1 MPFPVISKQDILQS
15 LKTVGVVA
23 GDQIYVASFTPILG
37 ITEKLLPETISA
49 LQEAVSP
56 SGTLIMPAFNWDY
69 CKTGFFHHAETP
81 SQVGILTEAFRKS
94 SGVARTVTPPWNTFC
109 AWGNQANSIKQI
121 QAHTA
126 FGADSVT
133 QYLVDH
139 NVKFL
144 LLGCNYNDGCIL
156 VHWLEEKLRVP
167 YRNLKKFIGKVQL
180 QDSLIDDESTM
191 YARDFIINPV
201 LDSSPF
207 TNVFDTT
214 SAVKKSKLGLGT
226 VRCFSSLD
234 YIRFMTPYLEK
245 DLICLL
251 TPESRARYENGKLQ
265 KEEK

>member
-15 LKTVGVVA
+15 LKSVGVVA

-49 LQEAVSP
+49 LQEAIGP

-69 CKTGFFHHAETP
+69 CKTGFFHHTETP

-94 SGVARTVTPPWNTFC
+94 AGVERTVTPPWNTFC
-109 AWGNQANSIKQI
+109 VWGKQASAINQIKG
-121 QAHTA
+121 HCA
-126 FGADSVT
+126 FGNDSVP

-156 VHWLEEKLRVP
+156 VHWLEEKFRVP
-167 YRNLKKFIGKVQL
+167 YRNFKKFTGKVQL
-180 QDSLIDDESTM
+180 KDSLIDDESTM
-191 YARDFIINPV
+191 YARDFLINPI
-201 LDSSPF
+201 LDSSPL
-207 TNVFDTT
+207 TTVFDATL
-214 SAVKKSKLGLGT
+214 AVKKVRLGLGT

-234 YIRFMTPYLEK
+234 YIQFMTPYLEK

-251 TPESRARYENGKLQ
+251 TPDSRVRF
-265 KEEK
+265 EKRNSKKDEA